1 MKHEKKVFI
10 LRDSSIR
17 DSAKTYLDTLSL
29 GPDEKPWKVTIEPYK
44 KNRSLAQNSLLWL
57 WLTRL
62 SNFLRNENGLNT
74 MPEDLKDHFQRTYLG
89 NRPYQLDGKT
99 YVRLVGTSDLNTA
112 QFTDFLNRIEEYANN
127 AGLNLPH
134 PEDMYYEAME
144 IKQ

>member
-1 MKHEKKVFI
+1 
-10 LRDSSIR
+10 
-17 DSAKTYLDTLSL
+17 
-29 GPDEKPWKVTIEPYK
+29 
-44 KNRSLAQNSLLWL
+44 
-57 WLTRL
+57 
-62 SNFLRNENGLNT
+62 

-89 NRPYQLDGKT
+89 FRPYQLDGKT

-134 PEDMYYEAME
+134 PEDSYYDAMG